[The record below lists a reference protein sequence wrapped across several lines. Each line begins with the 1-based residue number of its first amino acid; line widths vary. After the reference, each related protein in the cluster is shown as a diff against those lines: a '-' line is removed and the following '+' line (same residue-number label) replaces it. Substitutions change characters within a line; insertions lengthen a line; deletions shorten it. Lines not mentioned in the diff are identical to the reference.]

1 MVLVD
6 ERKLRMRG
14 LSSFMAMDKE
24 RGRPWGKWLA
34 IIGIGLITISI
45 ITFTNSMED
54 IEDLLDPELN
64 NIGVIEANT
73 NESIEL
79 EPVRIYTM
87 LRVIDEIGE
96 EAKLGVTIL
105 DSQGNEITVAEPT
118 WMQPQRTGAGG
129 AVIFDPIGTISLE
142 KGGVFDFRN
151 LNTTSNIYL
160 VDDQAVD
167 LQAMQEPGIL
177 IALSSCCLGL
187 LILPISL
194 IIHLLVRNK
203 KDEKKLKVTGLPTNQ
218 IPTTDELY
226 RIREGK
232 MDPADVKG
240 RKQPAR
246 HVPSPFVNQNTNSH
260 EVVENKRNS
269 STDLPNTI
277 IKKSGVVNNVSSTD
291 EDGEDW
297 KNWDSG

>member
-1 MVLVD
+1 
-6 ERKLRMRG
+6 
-14 LSSFMAMDKE
+14 
-24 RGRPWGKWLA
+24 
-34 IIGIGLITISI
+34 
-45 ITFTNSMED
+45 MED

-118 WMQPQRTGAGG
+118 WMQPQRTGTGG

-218 IPTTDELY
+218 IPL
-226 RIREGK
+226 
-232 MDPADVKG
+232 
-240 RKQPAR
+240 Q
-246 HVPSPFVNQNTNSH
+246 
-260 EVVENKRNS
+260 
-269 STDLPNTI
+269 
-277 IKKSGVVNNVSSTD
+277 
-291 EDGEDW
+291 
-297 KNWDSG
+297 

>member
-1 MVLVD
+1 
-6 ERKLRMRG
+6 
-14 LSSFMAMDKE
+14 MAMGED

-34 IIGIGLITISI
+34 MIAIGLITISI

-64 NIGVIEANT
+64 NIGVIESNT
-73 NESIEL
+73 NKSIEL
-79 EPVRIYTM
+79 ESVRIYTM
-87 LRVIDEIGE
+87 LRVIDEIGA

-105 DSQGNEITVAEPT
+105 DSQGNEITVDEPT
-118 WMQPQRTGAGG
+118 WMQPQRTGSGG

-142 KGGVFDFRN
+142 KGGVFDFKN

-167 LQAMQEPGIL
+167 LQAMQQPGIL

-194 IIHLLVRNK
+194 IVHLLIGSK
-203 KDEKKLKVTGLPTNQ
+203 KVEQKVKVTGLPTGQ

-232 MDPADVKG
+232 MDPSDVKG
-240 RKQPAR
+240 MKQPSKR
-246 HVPSPFVNQNTNSH
+246 VPAPFVNQNTKSNKAIGDERNPSTIVQNIIVKDS
-260 EVVENKRNS
+260 VVMGNVGA
-269 STDLPNTI
+269 TDN
-277 IKKSGVVNNVSSTD
+277 D

>member
-34 IIGIGLITISI
+34 VIGIGLITISI

-54 IEDLLDPELN
+54 IEDLLDPKLN
-64 NIGVIEANT
+64 NIGVIEANS

-87 LRVIDEIGE
+87 LRVIDEIGA
-96 EAKLGVTIL
+96 EANPGVTVL

-118 WMQPQRTGAGG
+118 WMQPQRTGTGG

-187 LILPISL
+187 LIMPISL

-203 KDEKKLKVTGLPTNQ
+203 KDEKKLEVTGLPTNQ

-246 HVPSPFVNQNTNSH
+246 HVPSPFVNHNTNSH
-260 EVVENKRNS
+260 EVVENRRNS

-277 IKKSGVVNNVSSTD
+277 IKKSGVGNNVSSTD

>member
-1 MVLVD
+1 
-6 ERKLRMRG
+6 
-14 LSSFMAMDKE
+14 MAMGED
-24 RGRPWGKWLA
+24 RRRPWGKWLA
-34 IIGIGLITISI
+34 IIAIGLITISI

-64 NIGVIEANT
+64 NIGVIESNT
-73 NESIEL
+73 NKSIEL

-87 LRVIDEIGE
+87 LRVIDEIGS
-96 EAKLGVTIL
+96 EAMLDVTIL

-118 WMQPQRTGAGG
+118 WMQPQRTGTGG

-142 KGGVFDFRN
+142 KGGEFDFKN

-194 IIHLLVRNK
+194 IVHLLIGNK
-203 KDEKKLKVTGLPTNQ
+203 KVEQKLKVTGLPTDQ

-226 RIREGK
+226 KIREGK
-232 MDPADVKG
+232 MDPSDVKG
-240 RKQPAR
+240 KKQPAR
-246 HVPSPFVNQNTNSH
+246 HVPSPFVNQNTKSNKA
-260 EVVENKRNS
+260 VEKENIS
-269 STDLPNTI
+269 SAIVQNNL
-277 IKKSGVVNNVSSTD
+277 IKDSGVIGTADND
-291 EDGEDW
+291 EDGDDW

>member
-118 WMQPQRTGAGG
+118 WMQPQRTGTGG

-232 MDPADVKG
+232 MNPADVKG
-240 RKQPAR
+240 RKEPAR
-246 HVPSPFVNQNTNSH
+246 RVPSPFVNQNTNSH

>member
-1 MVLVD
+1 
-6 ERKLRMRG
+6 
-14 LSSFMAMDKE
+14 MAIGED

-34 IIGIGLITISI
+34 MIAIGLITISI

-64 NIGVIEANT
+64 NIGVIESNT
-73 NESIEL
+73 NKSIEL
-79 EPVRIYTM
+79 ESVRIYTM
-87 LRVIDEIGE
+87 LRVIDEIGS
-96 EAKLGVTIL
+96 EAMLDVTIL

-118 WMQPQRTGAGG
+118 WMQPQRTGTGG
-129 AVIFDPIGTISLE
+129 TVIFDPIGTVSLE
-142 KGGVFDFRN
+142 KGEVVDFKN

-167 LQAMQEPGIL
+167 LQAMQQPGIL

-194 IIHLLVRNK
+194 IVHLLIGSK
-203 KDEKKLKVTGLPTNQ
+203 KVEQKVKVTGLPTDQ

-232 MDPADVKG
+232 MDPSDVKG
-240 RKQPAR
+240 IKQPPKR
-246 HVPSPFVNQNTNSH
+246 VPAPFVNQNTKS
-260 EVVENKRNS
+260 NKAIGDERNP
-269 STDLPNTI
+269 STIVQNMI
-277 IKKSGVVNNVSSTD
+277 IKDSVVMGNVGATDND

>member
-34 IIGIGLITISI
+34 VIGIGLITISI

-118 WMQPQRTGAGG
+118 WMQPQRTGTGG

-142 KGGVFDFRN
+142 KGGVFDFKN

-232 MDPADVKG
+232 MNPADVTG

-246 HVPSPFVNQNTNSH
+246 HVPSPFVNQNTNSY
-260 EVVENKRNS
+260 EVVENRRNS
-269 STDLPNTI
+269 SNDLPNTI
-277 IKKSGVVNNVSSTD
+277 IKKSGVGNNVSSTD